1 MQAPFTGSRRR
12 TLAATLP
19 LALLSST
26 LLSPGVGHATIAF
39 TSSTQTVLET
49 SGSASITLIRSGDA
63 STSASVRILITH
75 GTATTGEDFTGGET
89 SVSWAQG
96 ETGERTVSL
105 SVIPDTLGE
114 VAETVYFALTDVTG
128 DTLGAS
134 NTTQLIIEDA
144 GGTVA
149 DDPGLGVEQK
159 QAGEVLDTICASS
172 GETDAALAASCGA
185 FQELSNEEQ
194 QETVESIL
202 PRYVSQQTGTAS
214 VAQAGS
220 SRAIQQRMQT
230 VRVGGGTGGSDIS
243 GLQWQI
249 NGEWVPLQAMLDTL
263 APPTSQTGGA
273 AGGEL
278 LDERWGTFVSGQ
290 IQMADQDST
299 DQILGYVSDSQQL
312 TAGIDYRFTPQ
323 IFAGTALSI
332 TQSDTESNADGGEQ
346 QSDVL
351 VFSVFGNY
359 YLSENLYLDGLL
371 SFGTSSYDTTR
382 LIVLGSARSPLTSDT
397 DGSQTGL
404 ALTLGYDRSNGAWQ
418 WGGYVRA
425 ETAKFDIDGYE
436 EAGPSGFALGIGD
449 QSSTSAQT
457 AFGGNLAYVK
467 SVNYGIWIP
476 KLTAEWVHE
485 YQDNER
491 DIDAYFVNQPGAG
504 RFIITTQEPDRD
516 YFNLGWSVAGT
527 FSGGRSAYV
536 RYEAMLGRDDYV
548 AELFELGGR
557 LAF

>member
-1 MQAPFTGSRRR
+1 
-12 TLAATLP
+12 
-19 LALLSST
+19 
-26 LLSPGVGHATIAF
+26 
-39 TSSTQTVLET
+39 
-49 SGSASITLIRSGDA
+49 
-63 STSASVRILITH
+63 
-75 GTATTGEDFTGGET
+75 
-89 SVSWAQG
+89 
-96 ETGERTVSL
+96 
-105 SVIPDTLGE
+105 
-114 VAETVYFALTDVTG
+114 
-128 DTLGAS
+128 
-134 NTTQLIIEDA
+134 
-144 GGTVA
+144 
-149 DDPGLGVEQK
+149 
-159 QAGEVLDTICASS
+159 
-172 GETDAALAASCGA
+172 
-185 FQELSNEEQ
+185 
-194 QETVESIL
+194 
-202 PRYVSQQTGTAS
+202 
-214 VAQAGS
+214 
-220 SRAIQQRMQT
+220 
-230 VRVGGGTGGSDIS
+230 
-243 GLQWQI
+243 
-249 NGEWVPLQAMLDTL
+249 
-263 APPTSQTGGA
+263 
-273 AGGEL
+273 
-278 LDERWGTFVSGQ
+278 
-290 IQMADQDST
+290 MADQDST

-359 YLSENLYLDGLL
+359 YLSENLYLDGLV

-382 LIVLGSARSPLTSDT
+382 LIVLGSTRSPLTSDT

-404 ALTLGYDRSNGAWQ
+404 ALTLGYDRSTGAWQ

-504 RFIITTQEPDRD
+504 QFVITTQEPDRD